1 MQHIFNVWQNIER
14 RLWLAKEVFLLLDF
28 DGTLTP
34 IVDRPEDAELPREIG
49 RILKLL
55 SRKKGF
61 KVAIIS
67 GRSLSDLKAKIKMRN
82 IIYVG
87 NHGLEI
93 GRGGEIFIYPEALK
107 SIRTMKELKKILQK
121 ELGSIE
127 GMILEDKRVGLAIH
141 YRMVKSSE
149 VPKLKRSVGKIFK
162 PFLEKGEIKIS
173 YGKKILEARAP
184 IFWDKGKA
192 ASMLLDSFKQKNP
205 LSIYLGDDRTDEDAF
220 SVLDGKGLTVFVGK
234 PRKSKAKFFLKNVGE
249 VRVFLKRLSA
259 LNIGGR
265 NPGDQQDVPFS
276 QS

>member
-1 MQHIFNVWQNIER
+1 MQHVFDVWQNIER
-14 RLWLAKEVFLLLDF
+14 RLWLAKGVLLLLDF

-34 IVDRPEDAELPREIG
+34 IVDRPEEAELPREMEG
-49 RILKLL
+49 VLKLL
-55 SRKKGF
+55 AKKKRF

-67 GRSLSDLKAKIKMRN
+67 GRSLSNLKAKIKIRN

-93 GRGGEIFIYPEALK
+93 ERGGKIFIYPEALK

-121 ELGSIE
+121 ELRSI
-127 GMILEDKRVGLAIH
+127 GGIILEDKRVGLAIH

-162 PFLEKGEIKIS
+162 PFLEKGEIKIG

-184 IFWDKGKA
+184 IFWDKGKV
-192 ASMLLDSFKQKNP
+192 ASMLLDSFKQEKP

-220 SVLDGKGLTVFVGK
+220 SALDGKGLTVFIGK
-234 PRKSKAKFFLKNVGE
+234 PRKSKAKFFLKDVSEVG
-249 VRVFLKRLSA
+249 VFLKRLS
-259 LNIGGR
+259 LLKIGGR
-265 NPGDQQDVPFS
+265 NPGD
-276 QS
+276 